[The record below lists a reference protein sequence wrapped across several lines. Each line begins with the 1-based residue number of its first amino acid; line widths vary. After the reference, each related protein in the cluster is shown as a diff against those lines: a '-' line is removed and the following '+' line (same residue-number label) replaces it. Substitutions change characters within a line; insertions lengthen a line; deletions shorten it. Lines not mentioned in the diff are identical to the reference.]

1 MPNTQQHNSL
11 VDLAKNQLSASTE
24 LANAIFSGFEKIDHV
39 LMDVAH
45 QMLDAQRKCG
55 SVAADM
61 RDQSRIVEL
70 RESVLCR
77 PDKAMQC
84 HQQIMSTMI
93 EIQTE
98 ISQSTRRYFDRLG
111 ELSRGQL
118 ERLAH
123 QSEFRSE
130 KSQAQQLVAGSPF
143 AGMLSV
149 WRDTF
154 EEAGQAMAET
164 VASAKNGAEH
174 ISEAADEL
182 AHHSM
187 DAAQGTHSRSI
198 SSHKRQRSEQ
208 RKN

>member
-11 VDLAKNQLSASTE
+11 VDLANNQLSASKE
-24 LANAIFSGFEKIDHV
+24 LANAIFSGFEKIDHALV
-39 LMDVAH
+39 DVAH
-45 QMLDAQRKCG
+45 QMLDAQRKFG

-61 RDQSRIVEL
+61 RDQSRMVEL
-70 RESVLCR
+70 QESVLCR

-84 HQQIMSTMI
+84 HQQIMSAMI

-98 ISQSTRRYFDRLG
+98 IGRSTREYFDRLS

-118 ERLAH
+118 QRLAN
-123 QSEFRSE
+123 QSEFRRE
-130 KSQAQQLVAGSPF
+130 KSQAQLLEAGNPF

-164 VASAKNGAEH
+164 VASAQNGAEH
-174 ISEAADEL
+174 ISEATDEL
-182 AHHSM
+182 AHRSM
-187 DAAQGTHSRSI
+187 EAGQATHSRSI

>member
-11 VDLAKNQLSASTE
+11 VDLAKHQLSVSAE
-24 LANAIFSGFEKIDHV
+24 LASAVFSGFEKIDHALV
-39 LMDVAH
+39 DVAH
-45 QMLDAQRKCG
+45 QMLDAQRKFG
-55 SVAADM
+55 SVAVDM
-61 RDQSRIVEL
+61 RDQSRMVEL
-70 RESVLCR
+70 QESVLCR

-84 HQQIMSTMI
+84 HQQIMSAMI

-98 ISQSTRRYFDRLG
+98 IGRSTREYFDRLS

-118 ERLAH
+118 QRLAN
-123 QSEFRSE
+123 QSEFRRE
-130 KSQAQQLVAGSPF
+130 KSQAQLLEAGNPF

-164 VASAKNGAEH
+164 VASAQNGAEH
-174 ISEAADEL
+174 ISEATDEM
-182 AHHSM
+182 AHRSM
-187 DAAQGTHSRSI
+187 EAAQGTHSRSI

>member
-11 VDLAKNQLSASTE
+11 VDLAKYQLSASTE
-24 LANAIFSGFEKIDHV
+24 LANAIFSGFDKIDHA
-39 LMDVAH
+39 LLDVAH
-45 QMLDAQRKCG
+45 QMLDAQRKIG
-55 SVAADM
+55 SVAANM
-61 RDQSRIVEL
+61 SDQSRMVEL
-70 RESVLCR
+70 RESVVCR

-84 HQQIMSTMI
+84 HEQIMSAMI

-98 ISQSTRRYFDRLG
+98 IGRSTRQYFERLS

-118 ERLAH
+118 QRLAH
-123 QSEFRSE
+123 QSEFSRE
-130 KSQAQQLVAGSPF
+130 KSQAKELVAGSPF

-154 EEAGQAMAET
+154 EEAGQAMVET
-164 VASAKNGAEH
+164 VASVQNGADH
-174 ISEAADEL
+174 ISEAAHEL
-182 AHHSM
+182 THDSM
-187 DAAQGTHSRSI
+187 EAAQGTHSRSI